1 MGFPLPAAR
10 PLRRPSHTWFAV
22 GGPLLHVKGPVPNGC
37 LAGRAGEAMHVPGRL
52 QGVHDLLR
60 GQQPLGSLAPSS
72 SEPGTEADW
81 LGPPSFPDKCLICTP
96 TAPTFSL
103 QPQGIPGDVHCA
115 VPCLV
120 TQSCLT
126 LCDPMHCSPPGSS
139 VHGLLQE
146 RTLEWVAIPFS
157 RGSSQPGDRTWVSCI
172 AGRFLTI

>member
-126 LCDPMHCSPPGSS
+126 LCDPMDCTGQAPLSMGFSRQEHWSGLPYPPPGYLPDPGIEPRSPS
-139 VHGLLQE
+139 LQ
-146 RTLEWVAIPFS
+146 ADS
-157 RGSSQPGDRTWVSCI
+157 
-172 AGRFLTI
+172 